1 MGVTDSHF
9 TTKLINP
16 GQTQDVPNDF
26 TSSSPDKKALMFI
39 PFNGRFVLF
48 AQGSES
54 YTTQKVENFG
64 FRPLK
69 AATGVYSSRR
79 YPQCFLAGRSKGRRF
94 LTFWTWLGIAL
105 LKVELKC
112 TQNTP
117 PTNLFGKNKTDCNY
131 TLFNGTSSFVDFW
144 QNQDIRNRY
153 QFHAVWIHKLER

>member
-16 GQTQDVPNDF
+16 GQTQNVPNDF

-54 YTTQKVENFG
+54 YTTQKAESFG

-69 AATGVYSSRR
+69 NMEEQNCYWSLFQLQISPMFPRRSR
-79 YPQCFLAGRSKGRRF
+79 QGRRF
-94 LTFWTWLGIAL
+94 LTFRTWLGIT
-105 LKVELKC
+105 LKSNLSVHKIY
-112 TQNTP
+112 P

-131 TLFNGTSSFVDFW
+131 TLFNGTSSFVDF
-144 QNQDIRNRY
+144 
-153 QFHAVWIHKLER
+153 

>member
-16 GQTQDVPNDF
+16 GQTQNVPNDF

-54 YTTQKVENFG
+54 YTTQKAESFG

-69 AATGVYSSRR
+69 NMEGQKCYWSIFQLQVSPMFPRRSRQR
-79 YPQCFLAGRSKGRRF
+79 KAISDILNLA
-94 LTFWTWLGIAL
+94 WNY

-112 TQNTP
+112 TQNIP
-117 PTNLFGKNKTDCNY
+117 SYKF
-131 TLFNGTSSFVDFW
+131 
-144 QNQDIRNRY
+144 IR
-153 QFHAVWIHKLER
+153 QK